1 MRSNVWL
8 CSGIAMPS
16 IDRNRLM
23 PAMHKLVK
31 QGGFAGRIG
40 EAAMLADETNLELL
54 VNTFPQMF
62 IEGQALEKPRW
73 TPRLYIS
80 KMEKTG
86 RWK

>member
-1 MRSNVWL
+1 
-8 CSGIAMPS
+8 MPS
-16 IDRNRLM
+16 INRDRLM
-23 PAMHKLVK
+23 PVMHKLVK

-54 VNTFPQMF
+54 VNTFPHLF

-80 KMEKTG
+80 KMGKME
-86 RWK
+86 RWR

>member
-1 MRSNVWL
+1 
-8 CSGIAMPS
+8 MPS
-16 IDRNRLM
+16 VSRDRLM
-23 PAMHKLVK
+23 PVMHKLVK

-54 VNTFPQMF
+54 VNTFPYLF

-80 KMEKTG
+80 KMGKTE
-86 RWK
+86 RWR

>member
-1 MRSNVWL
+1 
-8 CSGIAMPS
+8 MPS
-16 IDRNRLM
+16 IERDRLM
-23 PAMHKLVK
+23 PVMHKLVK

-80 KMEKTG
+80 KMEKTE

>member
-1 MRSNVWL
+1 
-8 CSGIAMPS
+8 MPV
-16 IDRNRLM
+16 
-23 PAMHKLVK
+23 MHKLVK

-54 VNTFPQMF
+54 VNTFPHLF

-80 KMEKTG
+80 KMGKME
-86 RWK
+86 RWR

>member
-1 MRSNVWL
+1 
-8 CSGIAMPS
+8 MPS
-16 IDRNRLM
+16 VNRDRLM
-23 PAMHKLVK
+23 PVMHKLVK

-54 VNTFPQMF
+54 VNTFPHLF

-80 KMEKTG
+80 KMGKME
-86 RWK
+86 RWR

>member
-1 MRSNVWL
+1 
-8 CSGIAMPS
+8 MPS

-23 PAMHKLVK
+23 PVLHEMVK
-31 QGGFAGRIG
+31 QGGFWGRIG
-40 EAAMLADETNLELL
+40 EAAMLASEPNLEIL
-54 VNTFPQMF
+54 VNAYPEKF

-80 KMEKTG
+80 KTAKTE